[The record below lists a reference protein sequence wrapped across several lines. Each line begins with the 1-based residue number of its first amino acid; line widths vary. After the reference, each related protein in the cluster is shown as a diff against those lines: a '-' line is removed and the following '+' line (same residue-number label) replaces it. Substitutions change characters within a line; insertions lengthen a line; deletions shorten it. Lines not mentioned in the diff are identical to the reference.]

1 MKKVLSESK
10 GKLTIANKDGD
21 VESNLTPKENLKALL
36 EAYKVQNPD
45 KYEIKKEALEKQLKN
60 L

>member
-1 MKKVLSESK
+1 MKKELPESK

-21 VESNLTPKENLKALL
+21 VESKLTPKESFKALL

-45 KYEIKKEALEKQLKN
+45 KYEIKKEKLEAELKN